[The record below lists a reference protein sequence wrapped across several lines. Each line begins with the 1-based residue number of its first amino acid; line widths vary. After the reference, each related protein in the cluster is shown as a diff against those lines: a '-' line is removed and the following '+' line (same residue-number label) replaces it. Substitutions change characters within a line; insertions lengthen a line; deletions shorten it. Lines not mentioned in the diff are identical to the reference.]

1 MSRRYV
7 RMDQLVESD
16 QTDGVLLP
24 AQKIGERGGKKLRVL
39 EFGYLALVRVAHGRA
54 RINQQVTLGVGVSPV
69 LLDEVAI
76 SATEQAPI
84 QVAQVVTGIVLT
96 IFRDLS

>member
-39 EFGYLALVRVAHGRA
+39 EFGYLALVRVAHRRA
-54 RINQQVTLGVGVSPV
+54 CINQQVTLGISVGPV
-69 LLDEVAI
+69 LLDEVAV
-76 SATEQAPI
+76 STTQQTPI
-84 QVAQVVTGIVLT
+84 QVAQVIAGIVLT
-96 IFRDLS
+96 IFRELG